1 MRHLA
6 LTTALSTALL
16 GACSGGAAPPAT
28 YDLLAPQISTVT
40 APRPAP
46 FQLVVNEP
54 NTVRALE
61 SDRILVKP
69 EPEQVTYFKGAV
81 WSDRLPRLMQM
92 RIIEAFQ
99 NAGLVQAV
107 GGRADRLDADVEL
120 ATEVRSFHIE
130 TSGGQAQA
138 VANVYVKMVDGRRG
152 RIMASRAFEARTAT
166 SATDANK
173 MVTSLNQAFDT
184 LLREIVPWVAANKPK
199 SSGAQT

>member
-1 MRHLA
+1 MKRHLA
-6 LTTALSTALL
+6 LTTALATALL
-16 GACSGGAAPPAT
+16 SACAGGGAPPAT
-28 YDLLAPQISTVT
+28 YDLLAPRISTVT
-40 APRPAP
+40 APKPAK

-69 EPEQVTYFKGAV
+69 EPEQVTYYKGAV

-120 ATEVRSFHIE
+120 ATEVRAFHIE
-130 TSGGQAQA
+130 TSGGQAVA
-138 VANVYVKMVDGRRG
+138 VTNLYVKMVDGRRG
-152 RIMASRAFEARTAT
+152 RIIASRAFEARTPT
-166 SATDANK
+166 SAADPNK
-173 MVTSLNQAFDT
+173 MVASLNQSFDT
-184 LLREIVPWVAANKPK
+184 MLREIVPWVAANRPK
-199 SSGAQT
+199 TES